1 MPLALKRL
9 LQQADDPFAMRHDR
23 AHRHDGESPW
33 FPSKGERIELLDTQ
47 LGVRL
52 RGTVHYSDRLQ
63 VLVKWDNGRSQS
75 LRPGVDRF
83 RLID

>member
-1 MPLALKRL
+1 M
-9 LQQADDPFAMRHDR
+9 QHGG
-23 AHRHDGESPW
+23 AHKDESPW
-33 FPSKGERIELLDTQ
+33 FPSKGERIELLDRR

-52 RGTVHYSDRLQ
+52 QGTVYYSDRLQ